1 MNARFVKDDI
11 VDLKD
16 AVRMPLASSAA
27 GSSFHSVGHSLS
39 RCRTIS
45 LVSEAAGTTFGPR
58 CGRTYTVRATC
69 YSRGQWYR
77 HRMPMPEQVKWK
89 LYRAK
94 QHYDELRKELVE
106 YFENDPGELVEAPES
121 TPRNQIFGYKLNGD
135 VPARFGLIAGDFL
148 QNMRSSLD
156 YLVWQL
162 VNANKRRPGTFNAF
176 PICLTLE
183 GWEKS
188 LLKHDRLRG
197 VHSEALAEIKALQPC
212 FSDSPKALPLT
223 VLETLTNHNKHRA
236 SLATGVLA
244 LRAPVV
250 KLPLAHAEFQV
261 SRMVDGRM
269 VDGER
274 FIAYVALKEEIVEK
288 MEILITLDAISDF
301 VGLELLPRFERF
313 F

>member
-1 MNARFVKDDI
+1 
-11 VDLKD
+11 
-16 AVRMPLASSAA
+16 
-27 GSSFHSVGHSLS
+27 
-39 RCRTIS
+39 
-45 LVSEAAGTTFGPR
+45 
-58 CGRTYTVRATC
+58 
-69 YSRGQWYR
+69 
-77 HRMPMPEQVKWK
+77 MPMPEQVRWK

-121 TPRNQIFGYKLNGD
+121 TRGNQIFGYKLKGD
-135 VPARFGLIAGDFL
+135 VPARFGLIVGDFL

-162 VNANKRRPGTFNAF
+162 VIANKRRPGTSNAF

-223 VLETLTNHNKHRA
+223 VLETLTNHNKHRT

-288 MEILITLDAISDF
+288 MEILIILDAISDF
-301 VGLELLPRFERF
+301 VVLELLPRFERF